1 MTTGVFPLKMLHLMT
16 SVAKPS
22 LDRMTKALAVV
33 GAFVAFGCGESS
45 QPQDDPRG
53 TEWVHRGP
61 AQGTT
66 YTIKYIAP
74 DSVPQEAIAAALEEV
89 DIEMNAWRAESAL
102 SRFNA
107 FNRTDTVFEVA
118 DEAGVWSLLWDISSD
133 VHRESKGA
141 FDVAM
146 APLMKLWGFRMQHRE
161 IVTPAMVDSVHAFA
175 RFRTDVVD
183 FNEVL
188 DGVGLAV
195 GGHLSKGDPRAELDF
210 NAVAQGF
217 TVDGLAEVLMDH
229 GVMDMMV
236 ELGGEVKCMGTNLQ
250 GQPWR
255 IAIDRPQAEGRTLQA
270 ILPMDNQSVCT
281 SGNYRKVTVVN
292 GQKLSHTLDPRT
304 GAPVTHGLLSATI
317 VTPSAAYA
325 DAYATVCMVLGPDRG
340 AAWVDSLQR
349 TGKDVEALFIMDGG
363 GEDYSFWATPQLRN
377 ALEWLEPLSEYD
389 SPSSK

>member
-1 MTTGVFPLKMLHLMT
+1 MT

-22 LDRMTKALAVV
+22 LDRITKALAVA
-33 GAFVAFGCGESS
+33 GAFVAFGCGEAPE
-45 QPQDDPRG
+45 PQKDARG

-74 DSVPQEAIAAALEEV
+74 DSVPQAAIDAALEEV

-107 FNRTDTVFEVA
+107 FTRTDTVFEVA

-146 APLMKLWGFRMQHRE
+146 APLMKLWGFRMQHRDV
-161 IVTPAMVDSVHAFA
+161 VTPAMVDSVHAFA

-183 FNEVL
+183 FNEIE
-188 DGVGLAV
+188 DASGLAV

-270 ILPMDNQSVCT
+270 VLPLDNQSVCT

-349 TGKDVEALFIMDGG
+349 AGKDVEALFIMDGE

-389 SPSSK
+389 SPSAK

>member
-1 MTTGVFPLKMLHLMT
+1 MT
-16 SVAKPS
+16 SVAKSS
-22 LDRMTKALAVV
+22 LDRITKALAVA
-33 GAFVAFGCGESS
+33 GAFVAFGCGEAPE
-45 QPQDDPRG
+45 PQNDGRG

-74 DSVPQEAIAAALEEV
+74 DSVPRAAIDAALEEV
-89 DIEMNAWRAESAL
+89 DIEMNAWRSESAL

-107 FNRTDTVFEVA
+107 FTRTDTVFEVA

-146 APLMKLWGFRMQHRE
+146 APLMKLWGFRMQHRDV
-161 IVTPAMVDSVHAFA
+161 VTPAMVDSVHAFA

-183 FNEVL
+183 FNEIE
-188 DGVGLAV
+188 DASGSAA

-270 ILPMDNQSVCT
+270 VLPLDNQSVCT

-349 TGKDVEALFIMDGG
+349 AGKEVEALFIMDGG
-363 GEDYSFWATPQLRN
+363 GEDFSFWATPQLRN

-389 SPSSK
+389 SPSTK

>member
-1 MTTGVFPLKMLHLMT
+1 MT

-22 LDRMTKALAVV
+22 LDRITKALAVA
-33 GAFVAFGCGESS
+33 GAFVAFGCGEAPE
-45 QPQDDPRG
+45 PQNDGRG

-74 DSVPQEAIAAALEEV
+74 DSVPQAAIDAALEEV

-107 FNRTDTVFEVA
+107 FTRTDTVFEVA

-146 APLMKLWGFRMQHRE
+146 APLMKLWGFRMQHRDV
-161 IVTPAMVDSVHAFA
+161 VTPAMVDSVHAFA

-183 FNEVL
+183 FNEIE
-188 DGVGLAV
+188 DASGSAA

-270 ILPMDNQSVCT
+270 VLPLDNQSVCT
-281 SGNYRKVTVVN
+281 SGNYRKVSVVN

-317 VTPSAAYA
+317 VTPECGLRGCLRDGVHGAWSGPWRGMGGQP
-325 DAYATVCMVLGPDRG
+325 ATRRQGCGG
-340 AAWVDSLQR
+340 AVHHGR
-349 TGKDVEALFIMDGG
+349 
-363 GEDYSFWATPQLRN
+363 
-377 ALEWLEPLSEYD
+377 
-389 SPSSK
+389 

>member
-1 MTTGVFPLKMLHLMT
+1 MT

-22 LDRMTKALAVV
+22 LDRITKALAVA
-33 GAFVAFGCGESS
+33 GAFVAFGCGEAPE
-45 QPQDDPRG
+45 PQKDARG

-74 DSVPQEAIAAALEEV
+74 DSVPQAAIDAAFEEV

-107 FNRTDTVFEVA
+107 FTRTDTVFEVS

-146 APLMKLWGFRMQHRE
+146 APLMKLWGFRMQHRDV
-161 IVTPAMVDSVHAFA
+161 VTPAMVDSVHAFA

-183 FNEVL
+183 FNEIE
-188 DGVGLAV
+188 DASGLAV

-270 ILPMDNQSVCT
+270 VLPLDNQSVCT

-349 TGKDVEALFIMDGG
+349 AGKDVEALFIMDGE

-389 SPSSK
+389 SPSAK

>member
-1 MTTGVFPLKMLHLMT
+1 MLRLMT

-22 LDRMTKALAVV
+22 LDRITKALAVA
-33 GAFVAFGCGESS
+33 GAFVAFGCGEAPE
-45 QPQDDPRG
+45 PQNDGRG

-74 DSVPQEAIAAALEEV
+74 DSVPQAAIDAALEEV

-107 FNRTDTVFEVA
+107 FTRTDTVFEVA
-118 DEAGVWSLLWDISSD
+118 DYAGVWSLLWDISSD

-146 APLMKLWGFRMQHRE
+146 APLMKLWGFRMQHRDV
-161 IVTPAMVDSVHAFA
+161 VTPAMVDSVHAFA

-183 FNEVL
+183 FNEIE
-188 DGVGLAV
+188 DASGSAA

-236 ELGGEVKCMGTNLQ
+236 ELGGEVKCMGRNLQ

-270 ILPMDNQSVCT
+270 VLPLDNQSVCT

-325 DAYATVCMVLGPDRG
+325 DAYATVCMVLGPDKG

-349 TGKDVEALFIMDGG
+349 AGKDVEALFIMDGK

-389 SPSSK
+389 SPSAK

>member
-1 MTTGVFPLKMLHLMT
+1 MT
-16 SVAKPS
+16 SVVKPS
-22 LDRMTKALAVV
+22 LDRMTKALAVA

-66 YTIKYIAP
+66 YTIKYIAS
-74 DSVPQEAIAAALEEV
+74 DSVPQAAIDAALEEV
-89 DIEMNAWRAESAL
+89 DLEMNAWRAESAL

-188 DGVGLAV
+188 DAVGLAV

-270 ILPMDNQSVCT
+270 ILPVDNQSVCT

>member
-1 MTTGVFPLKMLHLMT
+1 MLRLMT

-22 LDRMTKALAVV
+22 LDRITKALAVA
-33 GAFVAFGCGESS
+33 GAFVAFGCSEEPE
-45 QPQDDPRG
+45 PQKDARG

-74 DSVPQEAIAAALEEV
+74 DSVPQAAIDAALEEV

-107 FNRTDTVFEVA
+107 FTRTDTVFEVA

-146 APLMKLWGFRMQHRE
+146 APLMKLWGFRMQHRDV
-161 IVTPAMVDSVHAFA
+161 VTPAMVDSVHPFA

-183 FNEVL
+183 FNEIE
-188 DGVGLAV
+188 DASGLAV

-236 ELGGEVKCMGTNLQ
+236 ELGGEVKCIGTNLQ

-270 ILPMDNQSVCT
+270 VLPLNNQSVCT

-304 GAPVTHGLLSATI
+304 GAPVTHSLISATI

-349 TGKDVEALFIMDGG
+349 AGKDVEALFIMDGE
-363 GEDYSFWATPQLRN
+363 GEDYSFWVTPQLRN
-377 ALEWLEPLSEYD
+377 TLEWLEPLSEYD
-389 SPSSK
+389 SPSAK

>member
-1 MTTGVFPLKMLHLMT
+1 MT

-22 LDRMTKALAVV
+22 LDRITKALAVA
-33 GAFVAFGCGESS
+33 GAFVAFGCGEA
-45 QPQDDPRG
+45 PEPMEDARG

-74 DSVPQEAIAAALEEV
+74 DSVPQAAIDAALEEV
-89 DIEMNAWRAESAL
+89 DIEMNAWRVESAL

-107 FNRTDTVFEVA
+107 FTRTDTVFEVA

-146 APLMKLWGFRMQHRE
+146 APLMKLWGFRMQHRDV
-161 IVTPAMVDSVHAFA
+161 VTPAMVDSVHAFA

-183 FNEVL
+183 FNEIE
-188 DGVGLAV
+188 DASGLAV

-255 IAIDRPQAEGRTLQA
+255 IAIDRPQAKGRTLQA
-270 ILPMDNQSVCT
+270 VLPLDNQSVCT

-349 TGKDVEALFIMDGG
+349 AGKDVEALFIMDGE
-363 GEDYSFWATPQLRN
+363 GEGYSFWATPQLRN

-389 SPSSK
+389 SPSAK

>member
-1 MTTGVFPLKMLHLMT
+1 MT

-22 LDRMTKALAVV
+22 LDRITKALAVA
-33 GAFVAFGCGESS
+33 GAFVAFGCGEAPE
-45 QPQDDPRG
+45 PQNDGRG

-74 DSVPQEAIAAALEEV
+74 DSVPQAAIDAALEEV

-107 FNRTDTVFEVA
+107 FTRTDTVFEVA
-118 DEAGVWSLLWDISSD
+118 DYAGVWSLLWDISSD

-146 APLMKLWGFRMQHRE
+146 APLMKLWGFRMQHRDV
-161 IVTPAMVDSVHAFA
+161 VTPAMVDSVHAFA

-183 FNEVL
+183 FNEIE
-188 DGVGLAV
+188 DASGSAA

-236 ELGGEVKCMGTNLQ
+236 ELGGEVKCMGRNLQ

-270 ILPMDNQSVCT
+270 VLPLDNQSVCT

-325 DAYATVCMVLGPDRG
+325 DAYATVCMVLGPDKG

-349 TGKDVEALFIMDGG
+349 AGKDVEALFIMDGK

-389 SPSSK
+389 SPSAK

>member
-1 MTTGVFPLKMLHLMT
+1 MT

-22 LDRMTKALAVV
+22 LDRITKALAVA
-33 GAFVAFGCGESS
+33 GAFVAFGCGEA
-45 QPQDDPRG
+45 PEPMEDARG

-74 DSVPQEAIAAALEEV
+74 DSVPQAAIDAALDEV

-107 FNRTDTVFEVA
+107 FTRTDTVFEVA

-146 APLMKLWGFRMQHRE
+146 APLMKLWGFRMQHRDV
-161 IVTPAMVDSVHAFA
+161 VTPAMVDSVHAFA

-183 FNEVL
+183 FNEIE
-188 DGVGLAV
+188 DASGLAV

-229 GVMDMMV
+229 GVMNMMV

-270 ILPMDNQSVCT
+270 VLPLHNQSVCT

-304 GAPVTHGLLSATI
+304 GAPVIHGLLSATI

-349 TGKDVEALFIMDGG
+349 AGKDVEALFIMDGE

-389 SPSSK
+389 SPSAK

>member
-1 MTTGVFPLKMLHLMT
+1 MSASMT
-16 SVAKPS
+16 SVVKPS
-22 LDRMTKALAVV
+22 LDRITKALAVA
-33 GAFVAFGCGESS
+33 GAFVAFGCGEAPE
-45 QPQDDPRG
+45 PQNDARG

-74 DSVPQEAIAAALEEV
+74 DSVPQAAIDAALEEV

-107 FNRTDTVFEVA
+107 FTRTDTVFEVS

-146 APLMKLWGFRMQHRE
+146 APLMKLWGFRMQHRDV
-161 IVTPAMVDSVHAFA
+161 VTPAMVDSVHAFA

-188 DGVGLAV
+188 DASGLAV

-270 ILPMDNQSVCT
+270 VLPLDNQSVCT

-304 GAPVTHGLLSATI
+304 GAPVTHSLLSATI

-349 TGKDVEALFIMDGG
+349 AGKDVEALFIMDGG
-363 GEDYSFWATPQLRN
+363 EEDYSFWATPQLRN
-377 ALEWLEPLSEYD
+377 ALEWLEPLNEYG
-389 SPSSK
+389 SPSAK

>member
-1 MTTGVFPLKMLHLMT
+1 MT
-16 SVAKPS
+16 SAAKPS
-22 LDRMTKALAVV
+22 LDRITKALAVA
-33 GAFVAFGCGESS
+33 GAFVAFGCGEAPE
-45 QPQDDPRG
+45 PQKDARG

-74 DSVPQEAIAAALEEV
+74 DSVPQAAIDAALEEV

-107 FNRTDTVFEVA
+107 FTRTDTVFEVA

-146 APLMKLWGFRMQHRE
+146 APLMKLWGFRMQHRDV
-161 IVTPAMVDSVHAFA
+161 VTPAMVDSVHAFA

-183 FNEVL
+183 FNEIE
-188 DGVGLAV
+188 DASGLAV

-270 ILPMDNQSVCT
+270 VLPLDNQSVCT

-349 TGKDVEALFIMDGG
+349 AGKDVEALFIMDGE

-389 SPSSK
+389 SPSAK

>member
-1 MTTGVFPLKMLHLMT
+1 MLHLMT

-22 LDRMTKALAVV
+22 LDRMTKALAVA

-74 DSVPQEAIAAALEEV
+74 DSVPQEAIDAALEEV

-188 DGVGLAV
+188 DAVGLAV

>member
-1 MTTGVFPLKMLHLMT
+1 MLHLMT

-22 LDRMTKALAVV
+22 LDRMTKALAVA

-53 TEWVHRGP
+53 MEWVHRGP

-74 DSVPQEAIAAALEEV
+74 DSVPQEAIDAALEEV

-188 DGVGLAV
+188 DAVGLAV

-270 ILPMDNQSVCT
+270 ILPVDNQSVCT

>member
-1 MTTGVFPLKMLHLMT
+1 MT

-22 LDRMTKALAVV
+22 LDRITKALAVA
-33 GAFVAFGCGESS
+33 GAFVAFGCGEA
-45 QPQDDPRG
+45 PEPMENARG

-74 DSVPQEAIAAALEEV
+74 DSVPQAAIDAAFEEV

-107 FNRTDTVFEVA
+107 FTRTDTVFEVA

-146 APLMKLWGFRMQHRE
+146 APLMKLWGFRMQHRDV
-161 IVTPAMVDSVHAFA
+161 VTPAMVDSVHAFA

-183 FNEVL
+183 FNEIE
-188 DGVGLAV
+188 DASGLAV

-270 ILPMDNQSVCT
+270 VLPLDNQSVCT

-349 TGKDVEALFIMDGG
+349 AGKDVEALFIMDGE

-377 ALEWLEPLSEYD
+377 VLEWLEPLTEYD
-389 SPSSK
+389 SPSAK

>member
-1 MTTGVFPLKMLHLMT
+1 MLRLMT

-22 LDRMTKALAVV
+22 LDRITKALAVA
-33 GAFVAFGCGESS
+33 GAFVAFGCGEA
-45 QPQDDPRG
+45 PEPMEDARG

-74 DSVPQEAIAAALEEV
+74 DSVPQAAIDAALEEV

-107 FNRTDTVFEVA
+107 FSRTDTVFEVA
-118 DEAGVWSLLWDISSD
+118 DVAGVWSLLWDISSD

-146 APLMKLWGFRMQHRE
+146 APLMKLWGFRMQHRDV
-161 IVTPAMVDSVHAFA
+161 VTPAMVDSVHAFA

-183 FNEVL
+183 FNEIE
-188 DGVGLAV
+188 DASGLAV

-229 GVMDMMV
+229 GVMNMMV

-270 ILPMDNQSVCT
+270 VLPLDNQSVCT

-349 TGKDVEALFIMDGG
+349 AGKDVEALFIMDGE

-377 ALEWLEPLSEYD
+377 GLEWLEPLSEYD
-389 SPSSK
+389 SPSAK

>member
-1 MTTGVFPLKMLHLMT
+1 MED
-16 SVAKPS
+16 A
-22 LDRMTKALAVV
+22 
-33 GAFVAFGCGESS
+33 
-45 QPQDDPRG
+45 RG

-74 DSVPQEAIAAALEEV
+74 DSVPQAAIDAALEEV

-107 FNRTDTVFEVA
+107 FTRTDTVFEVA

-146 APLMKLWGFRMQHRE
+146 APLMKLWGFRMQHRDV
-161 IVTPAMVDSVHAFA
+161 VTPAMVDSVHAFA

-183 FNEVL
+183 FNEIEHAS
-188 DGVGLAV
+188 GSAA

-270 ILPMDNQSVCT
+270 VLPLDNQSVCT

-349 TGKDVEALFIMDGG
+349 AGKEVEALFIMDGG

-389 SPSSK
+389 SPSTK

>member
-1 MTTGVFPLKMLHLMT
+1 MT

-22 LDRMTKALAVV
+22 LDRITKALAVA
-33 GAFVAFGCGESS
+33 GAFVAFGCGEAPE
-45 QPQDDPRG
+45 PQNDGRG

-74 DSVPQEAIAAALEEV
+74 DSVPQAAIDAALEEV

-107 FNRTDTVFEVA
+107 FTRTDTVFEVA

-146 APLMKLWGFRMQHRE
+146 APLMKLWGFRMQHRDV
-161 IVTPAMVDSVHAFA
+161 VTPAMVDSVHAFA

-183 FNEVL
+183 FNEIE
-188 DGVGLAV
+188 DASGLAV
-195 GGHLSKGDPRAELDF
+195 VGHLSKGDPRAELDF

-250 GQPWR
+250 RQPWR

-270 ILPMDNQSVCT
+270 VLPLDNQSVCT

-349 TGKDVEALFIMDGG
+349 AGKEVEALFIMDGE

-389 SPSSK
+389 SPSAK

>member
-1 MTTGVFPLKMLHLMT
+1 MT

-22 LDRMTKALAVV
+22 LDRITKALAVA
-33 GAFVAFGCGESS
+33 GAFVAFGCGES
-45 QPQDDPRG
+45 PQLQEDARG

-74 DSVPQEAIAAALEEV
+74 DSVPQAAIDAALEEV

-107 FNRTDTVFEVA
+107 FTRTDTVFEVA

-146 APLMKLWGFRMQHRE
+146 APLMKLWGFRMQHRDV
-161 IVTPAMVDSVHAFA
+161 VTPAMVDSVHAFA

-183 FNEVL
+183 FNEIEHAS
-188 DGVGLAV
+188 GLAV

-270 ILPMDNQSVCT
+270 VLPLDNQSVCT

-304 GAPVTHGLLSATI
+304 GAPVTHSLLSATI

-349 TGKDVEALFIMDGG
+349 AGKEVEALFIMDGG

-389 SPSSK
+389 SPSTK

>member
-1 MTTGVFPLKMLHLMT
+1 MT

-22 LDRMTKALAVV
+22 LDRITKALAVA
-33 GAFVAFGCGESS
+33 GAFVAFGCGEAPE
-45 QPQDDPRG
+45 PQKDARG

-74 DSVPQEAIAAALEEV
+74 DSVPQAAIDAALEEV

-107 FNRTDTVFEVA
+107 FTRTDTVFGVA
-118 DEAGVWSLLWDISSD
+118 DEAWVWSLLWDISSD

-146 APLMKLWGFRMQHRE
+146 APLMKLWGFRMQHRDV
-161 IVTPAMVDSVHAFA
+161 VTPAMVDSVHAFA

-183 FNEVL
+183 FNEIE
-188 DGVGLAV
+188 DASGLAV

-270 ILPMDNQSVCT
+270 VLPLDNQSVCT

-304 GAPVTHGLLSATI
+304 GAPVTHNLLSATI

-349 TGKDVEALFIMDGG
+349 AGKDVEALFIMDGG
-363 GEDYSFWATPQLRN
+363 GEDYSFWATSQLRN
-377 ALEWLEPLSEYD
+377 ALEWLEPLNEYD
-389 SPSSK
+389 SPSAK

>member
-1 MTTGVFPLKMLHLMT
+1 MT

-22 LDRMTKALAVV
+22 LDRITKALAVA
-33 GAFVAFGCGESS
+33 GAFVAFGCGEA
-45 QPQDDPRG
+45 PEPMEDARG

-74 DSVPQEAIAAALEEV
+74 DSVPQAAIDAALDEV

-107 FNRTDTVFEVA
+107 FTRTDTVFEVA

-146 APLMKLWGFRMQHRE
+146 APLMKLWGFRMQHRDV
-161 IVTPAMVDSVHAFA
+161 VTPAMVDSVHAFA

-183 FNEVL
+183 FNEIE
-188 DGVGLAV
+188 DASGLAV

-270 ILPMDNQSVCT
+270 VLPLDNQSVCT

-349 TGKDVEALFIMDGG
+349 AGKDVEALFIMDGE

-389 SPSSK
+389 SPSAK

>member
-1 MTTGVFPLKMLHLMT
+1 MT

-22 LDRMTKALAVV
+22 LDRMTKALAVA

-74 DSVPQEAIAAALEEV
+74 DSVPQEAIDAALEEV

-183 FNEVL
+183 FNEIL
-188 DGVGLAV
+188 DAVGLAL

-270 ILPMDNQSVCT
+270 ILPVDNQSVCT

>member
-1 MTTGVFPLKMLHLMT
+1 MT
-16 SVAKPS
+16 SVVKPS
-22 LDRMTKALAVV
+22 LDRITKALAVA
-33 GAFVAFGCGESS
+33 GAFVAFGCGESPKS
-45 QPQDDPRG
+45 HEDARG

-66 YTIKYIAP
+66 YTIKYIAS
-74 DSVPQEAIAAALEEV
+74 DSVPQAAIDAALEEV
-89 DIEMNAWRAESAL
+89 DLEMNAWRAESAL

-107 FNRTDTVFEVA
+107 FTRTDTVFEVA

-161 IVTPAMVDSVHAFA
+161 VVTPAMVDSVHAFA

-188 DGVGLAV
+188 DASGLAV

-236 ELGGEVKCMGTNLQ
+236 ELGGEVKCTGTNLQ

-270 ILPMDNQSVCT
+270 VLPLDNQSVCT

-317 VTPSAAYA
+317 LTPSAAYA

-349 TGKDVEALFIMDGG
+349 AGKDVEALFIMDGG
-363 GEDYSFWATPQLRN
+363 GEDYSFWATSQMRN
-377 ALEWLEPLSEYD
+377 ALEWLEPLNEYD
-389 SPSSK
+389 APSAK

>member
-1 MTTGVFPLKMLHLMT
+1 MLHLMT

-22 LDRMTKALAVV
+22 LDRITKALAVA

-74 DSVPQEAIAAALEEV
+74 DSVPQEAIDAALEEV

-141 FDVAM
+141 FDIAM

-161 IVTPAMVDSVHAFA
+161 IVTPSMVDSVHAFA

-188 DGVGLAV
+188 DAVGLAV